1 MPMFWVSVDEI
12 EQRIKRDQKWSIV
25 FRDIARSTDER
36 TCIFSII
43 PMSGIGNNAPL
54 FNIFKPI
61 SLQICC
67 FGNLSTICLD
77 FIGRLKAGGTHLNF
91 YIVKQI
97 AVLPPSTYSLNIKNY
112 IIPRVT
118 ELTYTAWDLEPFAQD
133 ILEELGP
140 DSWNQYFPYNPLQEG
155 RPHPFRW
162 DEDRRAVL
170 RAELDAIYAKLYG
183 LTKDELEYILT
194 TFPVLKK
201 NEEKQFGEYRT
212 GRLVME
218 AWERME
224 GKI

>member
-1 MPMFWVSVDEI
+1 MEDAVI
-12 EQRIKRDQKWSIV
+12 R
-25 FRDIARSTDER
+25 
-36 TCIFSII
+36 
-43 PMSGIGNNAPL
+43 GNYES
-54 FNIFKPI
+54 K
-61 SLQICC
+61 
-67 FGNLSTICLD
+67 
-77 FIGRLKAGGTHLNF
+77 
-91 YIVKQI
+91 Y
-97 AVLPPSTYSLNIKNY
+97 
-112 IIPRVT
+112 
-118 ELTYTAWDLEPFAQD
+118 WDLSENKWFQD
-133 ILEELGP
+133 NLLK
-140 DSWNQYFPYNPLQEG
+140 NV

-224 GKI
+224 GGSE